1 MIDGQN
7 FSDQPVKKNLI
18 TYDNIRK
25 ITTSQGDDHTTSC

>member
-7 FSDQPVKKNLI
+7 FSDQPVKFDMR

-25 ITTSQGDDHTTSC
+25 DVTGQGGD